1 MDTIACGFWLVIK
14 ENIGS
19 KNFMPEKFLEIS
31 WYYFDVILQHGWP
44 IEQGLLHITLF
55 FGRKKKSPRFDLF
68 WLIKQIT
75 NTCQNHFPRS
85 YKNCSIRP
93 YSRTSCK
100 QPPKTKRL
108 GDRSRKVFAYESQT
122 ATAKFLSQP
131 RMECYIYYK
140 KIMKVYF
147 PLPNTDSFIDK
158 IMSYSTWQ
166 FFYRSALKDEDCGL
180 KILLM
185 YVTSYTEMSLKRL
198 MNKNLTSYTETGKS
212 KSFSQ
217 GQWLIL

>member
-1 MDTIACGFWLVIK
+1 MEIERFDWFIKWILLRVTFEWLLK
-14 ENIGS
+14 RRLDQKTS
-19 KNFMPEKFLEIS
+19 CPRNFLKS
-31 WYYFDVILQHGWP
+31 VGYYFDVILQNGWP
-44 IEQGLLHITLF
+44 IEQGLLHIRVF
-55 FGRKKKSPRFDLF
+55 FGRKKKSPCFDLF
-68 WLIKQIT
+68 IRWLIKQIT

-100 QPPKTKRL
+100 RPPKMKRL

-147 PLPNTDSFIDK
+147 PLPNTSSFIDK
-158 IMSYSTWQ
+158 VMSYSTRQ
-166 FFYRSALKDEDCGL
+166 FFYRSALKDEGCG
-180 KILLM
+180 
-185 YVTSYTEMSLKRL
+185 
-198 MNKNLTSYTETGKS
+198 
-212 KSFSQ
+212 
-217 GQWLIL
+217 